1 MQALRAIV
9 QPPRTVVRPVI
20 QPQTAAQPPKAAMVA
35 PQKAVVQLPKAG
47 VQPRRAVLQPLRAVL
62 QPAAVQP
69 LRVLQPLTAQS
80 SNPQRPALR
89 IGVSDPRVQTGTNI
103 PTTVPARPH
112 LGNTDGHVPQKIPP
126 RQHGASS
133 LNTYQVVRPQEET
146 AQSGD
151 DIKRGRGSGESV
163 AGPEQT
169 HPGAQGASQG
179 APSNVVTG
187 FLSRNINQRGQESVD
202 PYDPFDDCEEDP
214 FGRV

>member
-1 MQALRAIV
+1 MD
-9 QPPRTVVRPVI
+9 TC
-20 QPQTAAQPPKAAMVA
+20 PK
-35 PQKAVVQLPKAG
+35 
-47 VQPRRAVLQPLRAVL
+47 
-62 QPAAVQP
+62 
-69 LRVLQPLTAQS
+69 
-80 SNPQRPALR
+80 
-89 IGVSDPRVQTGTNI
+89 
-103 PTTVPARPH
+103 
-112 LGNTDGHVPQKIPP
+112 KIPP